1 MRSVAAGRALRVPRA
16 RWSIATSARRTVPL
30 SVWAPKCYSS
40 SNRSYISQ
48 PQQWNYQQL
57 KAIRTYS
64 TSSRSPL
71 TIEGQS
77 YQTDEW
83 TNTSPTILSHVG
95 RRLYLEENHPL
106 AITRRLIESQFAAPV
121 YGNFVEENPVVTTA
135 QNFDVLGFPAD
146 HPGRS
151 RTDTYY
157 VNEKTVLRT
166 HTSAHQADYFRRIV
180 RESERD
186 PRVSGYTVT
195 ADVYRRDAIDRSHYP
210 VFHQMEGA
218 RIWKREAGMSAS
230 DMAAKIW
237 EDVRAIPQHDV
248 EVEDPNPTVH
258 PERNPLQSAHHSL
271 EEVEAMA
278 AGLKRSL
285 EQMVITIFSEA
296 AKVAGADAAKEQL
309 KIRWVEAYFPFTS
322 PSWELEVFWQGDWL
336 EMLGCGIVKQELLIN
351 SGVPDR
357 IGFAFGLGLERIA
370 MLLFNIPDIRLFWSR
385 DERFLSQFSA
395 GRITRFEPFSKH
407 PACYKDVAFWLR
419 SASGGAGGV
428 VPLHENDVMEIVRD
442 VAGDL
447 VEDVRLVDEFT
458 HPKTGRKS
466 LCYRINYRSLER
478 TLTNK
483 EVNELH
489 EKVREKLVERAGV
502 ELR

>member
-157 VNEKTVLRT
+157 VKSVL
-166 HTSAHQADYFRRIV
+166 
-180 RESERD
+180 E
-186 PRVSGYTVT
+186 
-195 ADVYRRDAIDRSHYP
+195 
-210 VFHQMEGA
+210 
-218 RIWKREAGMSAS
+218 
-230 DMAAKIW
+230 
-237 EDVRAIPQHDV
+237 
-248 EVEDPNPTVH
+248 
-258 PERNPLQSAHHSL
+258 
-271 EEVEAMA
+271 
-278 AGLKRSL
+278 
-285 EQMVITIFSEA
+285 
-296 AKVAGADAAKEQL
+296 
-309 KIRWVEAYFPFTS
+309 
-322 PSWELEVFWQGDWL
+322 
-336 EMLGCGIVKQELLIN
+336 
-351 SGVPDR
+351 
-357 IGFAFGLGLERIA
+357 
-370 MLLFNIPDIRLFWSR
+370 
-385 DERFLSQFSA
+385 
-395 GRITRFEPFSKH
+395 
-407 PACYKDVAFWLR
+407 
-419 SASGGAGGV
+419 
-428 VPLHENDVMEIVRD
+428 
-442 VAGDL
+442 
-447 VEDVRLVDEFT
+447 
-458 HPKTGRKS
+458 
-466 LCYRINYRSLER
+466 
-478 TLTNK
+478 
-483 EVNELH
+483 
-489 EKVREKLVERAGV
+489 
-502 ELR
+502 